1 MFRKLVF
8 PIWILFGIWVLVF
21 GILVPYPEKKIAS
34 AESAGADVN
43 VTLWLAHNNSEHK
56 RIMEST
62 YYHFTRL

>member
-34 AESAGADVN
+34 AESAGVDVD
-43 VTLWLAHNNSEHK
+43 VTL
-56 RIMEST
+56 
-62 YYHFTRL
+62 